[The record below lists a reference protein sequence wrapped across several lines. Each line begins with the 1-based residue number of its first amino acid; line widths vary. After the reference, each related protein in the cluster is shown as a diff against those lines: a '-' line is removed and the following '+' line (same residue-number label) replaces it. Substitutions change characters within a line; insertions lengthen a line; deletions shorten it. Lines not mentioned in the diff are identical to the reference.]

1 MRFPHI
7 FRKISAV
14 DMYIPKYTIS
24 TSVLQNVGLVEAARE
39 VIMNAPLVPAWEAKF
54 RGAARL
60 KAAHYGTALEGNDL
74 TFNEA
79 RAVMEGRESEVVARE
94 RDVQEVINYRNVLDF
109 IEGLSGKS
117 GESGFNYTKDLLLQ
131 LHGLVVEK
139 IVSKEQ
145 TGQYRTSQVVL
156 KNSVTGEIGFRPPQA
171 VDVPF
176 LVDELLRWLNG
187 EFGRKEHPVLRAGV
201 THYVLA
207 AVHPFIEGNGRT
219 ARAMATLVLFN
230 EGYDIKRFF
239 ALEEYFDKHAEEYFG
254 SLMQVSNQSPTLE
267 DRNLTP
273 WLEVFTQALAMEL
286 TRIKEQVR
294 ELSVDIKIKERRGEQ
309 VSLSERQIKL
319 MEYLHSNGEM
329 SMREAKGVLAM
340 VSEDTILRDLKDLMD
355 KEVIIKRGS
364 TKSARYVLKK

>member
-1 MRFPHI
+1 
-7 FRKISAV
+7 
-14 DMYIPKYTIS
+14 MYVPKYTIT
-24 TSVLQNVGLVEAARE
+24 TSILKNIGLVEAARE
-39 VIMNAPLVPAWEAKF
+39 VIENAPLVPAWEAKF
-54 RGAARL
+54 RGEARL

-79 RAVMEGRESEVVARE
+79 RAVMEGREDEVVARA
-94 RDVQEVINYRNVLDF
+94 RDVQEVINYRSVLDF
-109 IEGLSGKS
+109 IEGVKDVN
-117 GESGFNYTKDLLLQ
+117 NYTKDLLLQ
-131 LHGLVVEK
+131 LHKLVVEK
-139 IVSKEQ
+139 IVSSEQ

-171 VDVPF
+171 LDVPF
-176 LVDELLRWLNG
+176 LVDEFLRWLNG
-187 EFGRKEHPVLRAGV
+187 DFGKKEHPVLRAGV

-219 ARAMATLVLFN
+219 ARALATLVLFN

-254 SLMQVSNQSPTLE
+254 SLMAVSNQSPMLE
-267 DRNLTP
+267 DRDLTP

-294 ELSVDIKIKERRGEQ
+294 ELSVDIKIKQRMGKQ
-309 VSLSERQIKL
+309 IALSERQMKL

-329 SMREAKGVLAM
+329 TMKEAKGILPM
-340 VSEDTILRDLKDLMD
+340 VSEDTILRDVKDLME
-355 KEVIIKRGS
+355 KQVIMKQGS
-364 TKSARYVLKK
+364 TKSAKYVLKK

>member
-1 MRFPHI
+1 
-7 FRKISAV
+7 
-14 DMYIPKYTIS
+14 MYIPKYIIT
-24 TSVLQNVGLVEAARE
+24 TSILKNIGLVEAAKE
-39 VIMNAPLVPAWEAKF
+39 VIENAPLVPAWEAKF
-54 RGAARL
+54 RGEARL

-79 RAVMEGRESEVVARE
+79 RAVMEGRESEVVAKDS
-94 RDVQEVINYRNVLDF
+94 DVQEVINYRKVLDF
-109 IEGLSGKS
+109 IEGLKDV
-117 GESGFNYTKDLLLQ
+117 NDYTKDLLLQ

-139 IVSKEQ
+139 IVPAEQ

-176 LVDELLRWLNG
+176 LVDELLAWLNG
-187 EFGRKEHPVLRAGV
+187 EFGRQEHPVLRAGV

-219 ARAMATLVLFN
+219 ARALATLVLFN

-254 SLMQVSNQSPTLE
+254 SLMAVSNQSPILE
-267 DRNLTP
+267 DRDLTL
-273 WLEVFTQALAMEL
+273 WLEVFTRALAVEL
-286 TRIKEQVR
+286 TRIKAQVR
-294 ELSVDIKIKERRGEQ
+294 ELSVDIKIKERVGKQ
-309 VSLSERQIKL
+309 ISLSERQMKL

-329 SMREAKGVLAM
+329 TMKEAKGILPM

-355 KEVIIKRGS
+355 KEVIDKRGS

>member
-1 MRFPHI
+1 
-7 FRKISAV
+7 
-14 DMYIPKYTIS
+14 MYVPKYTI
-24 TSVLQNVGLVEAARE
+24 TTLILKNIGLVEAARE
-39 VIMNAPLVPAWEAKF
+39 VIENAPLVPAWEAKF
-54 RGAARL
+54 RGEARL
-60 KAAHYGTALEGNDL
+60 RAAHYGTALEGNDL

-79 RAVMEGRESEVVARE
+79 RAVMEGREDEVVARE
-94 RDVQEVINYRNVLDF
+94 RDVQEVINYRSVLDF

-117 GESGFNYTKDLLLQ
+117 GESGGSGFNYTKDLLLQ
-131 LHGLVVEK
+131 LHKLVVEK
-139 IVSKEQ
+139 IVPEGQ
-145 TGQYRTSQVVL
+145 AGQYRTSQVVL

-171 VDVPF
+171 LDVPF

-187 EFGRKEHPVLRAGV
+187 DFGKKEHPVLRAGV

-219 ARAMATLVLFN
+219 ARALATLVLFN

-254 SLMQVSNQSPTLE
+254 SLMQVSNQSPMLE
-267 DRNLTP
+267 DRDLTP

-294 ELSVDIKIKERRGEQ
+294 ELSVDIKIKQRMGKQ
-309 VSLSERQIKL
+309 VSLSERQMKL

-329 SMREAKGVLAM
+329 TMKEAKGILPM
-340 VSEDTILRDLKDLMD
+340 VSEDTILRDVKDLMG
-355 KEVIIKRGS
+355 KQVIMKRGS
-364 TKSARYVLKK
+364 TKSAKYVLKK

>member
-1 MRFPHI
+1 
-7 FRKISAV
+7 
-14 DMYIPKYTIS
+14 MYVPKYTIT
-24 TSVLQNVGLVEAARE
+24 TSVLKNIGLVEAAKE
-39 VIMNAPLVPAWEAKF
+39 VIENAPLVPAWEAKF
-54 RGAARL
+54 RGEARL

-79 RAVMEGRESEVVARE
+79 KAVMEGRESEVVARE
-94 RDVQEVINYRNVLDF
+94 RDVQEVINYRSVLDF
-109 IEGLSGKS
+109 IEGLKDVN
-117 GESGFNYTKDLLLQ
+117 NYTKDLLLQ
-131 LHGLVVEK
+131 MHGLVVEK
-139 IVSKEQ
+139 LVAREQ
-145 TGQYRTSQVVL
+145 TGQYRSSQVVL

-171 VDVPF
+171 AEVPF

-187 EFGRKEHPVLRAGV
+187 EYGKKEHPVLRAGV

-219 ARAMATLVLFN
+219 ARALATLVLFN

-254 SLMQVSNQSPTLE
+254 SLMTVSNQSPMLE
-267 DRNLTP
+267 DRDLTP

-294 ELSVDIKIKERRGEQ
+294 ELSVDIKIKEQRGMQ
-309 VSLSERQIKL
+309 VSLSERQMKL

-329 SMREAKGVLAM
+329 SQGGAGDGFGRHDFARPKGP
-340 VSEDTILRDLKDLMD
+340 DGQT
-355 KEVIIKRGS
+355 G
-364 TKSARYVLKK
+364 Y

>member
-1 MRFPHI
+1 
-7 FRKISAV
+7 
-14 DMYIPKYTIS
+14 MYVPKHTI
-24 TSVLQNVGLVEAARE
+24 TTTILKNIGLVEAAKE
-39 VIMNAPLVPAWEAKF
+39 VIENAPLVPAWEAKF
-54 RGAARL
+54 RGEARL

-79 RAVMEGRESEVVARE
+79 KAVMEGRENEVVARE
-94 RDVQEVINYRNVLDF
+94 RDVQEVINYRSVLDF
-109 IEGLSGKS
+109 IEGLKDVN
-117 GESGFNYTKDLLLQ
+117 NYTKDLLLQ

-139 IVSKEQ
+139 IVPRDQ

-171 VDVPF
+171 AEVAF

-187 EFGRKEHPVLRAGV
+187 EYGKKEHPVLRAGV

-219 ARAMATLVLFN
+219 ARALATLVLFN

-254 SLMQVSNQSPTLE
+254 SLMTVSNQSPMLE
-267 DRNLTP
+267 DRDLTP

-294 ELSVDIKIKERRGEQ
+294 ELSVDIKIKEQRGMQ
-309 VSLSERQIKL
+309 VSLSERQMKL

-329 SMREAKGVLAM
+329 SMREAKGILAM
-340 VSEDTILRDLKDLMD
+340 VSEDTILRDLKDLID
-355 KEVIIKRGS
+355 KEVIMKRGS

>member
-1 MRFPHI
+1 
-7 FRKISAV
+7 
-14 DMYIPKYTIS
+14 MYVPKYTIT
-24 TSVLQNVGLVEAARE
+24 TSILKNIGLVEAARE
-39 VIMNAPLVPAWEAKF
+39 VIENAPLVPAWEAKF
-54 RGAARL
+54 RGEARL

-79 RAVMEGRESEVVARE
+79 RAVMEGREDEVVARE
-94 RDVQEVINYRNVLDF
+94 RDVQEVINYRSVLDF
-109 IEGLSGKS
+109 IESLKDIN
-117 GESGFNYTKDLLLQ
+117 NYTKDLLLQ
-131 LHGLVVEK
+131 LHRLVVEK
-139 IVSKEQ
+139 IVPPGQ

-171 VDVPF
+171 LDVPF

-187 EFGRKEHPVLRAGV
+187 DFGKKEHPVLRAGV

-219 ARAMATLVLFN
+219 ARALATLVLFN

-254 SLMQVSNQSPTLE
+254 SLMTVSNQSPMLE
-267 DRNLTP
+267 DRDLTP

-294 ELSVDIKIKERRGEQ
+294 ELSVDIKIKQRMGKQ
-309 VSLSERQIKL
+309 VSLSERQMKL

-329 SMREAKGVLAM
+329 TMKEAKGILPM
-340 VSEDTILRDLKDLMD
+340 VSEDTILRDMKDLIE
-355 KEVIIKRGS
+355 KQVIGKRGS
-364 TKSARYVLKK
+364 TKSAKYVLKK